1 MRLLIAGILTL
12 AIHLLVCIYDD
23 PAREATPM
31 PDTSAP
37 IFHLP
42 VQTDFQMFHI
52 PAYPFY
58 AFFTVVPPL
67 LQDAEMQI
75 FPHL

>member
-12 AIHLLVCIYDD
+12 AIHLLVCIYDN
-23 PAREATPM
+23 PTKEAAPI
-31 PDTSAP
+31 PGTSAP

-42 VQTDFQMFHI
+42 IQTDFQTFHL
-52 PAYPFY
+52 PLYPFY
-58 AFFTVVPPL
+58 AFFTVVPSL
-67 LQDAEMQI
+67 TYDAEIQI

>member
-23 PAREATPM
+23 PAKESAPL
-31 PDTSAP
+31 PGTSAP

-42 VQTDFQMFHI
+42 IQTDFQTFHL
-52 PAYPFY
+52 PLYPFY

-67 LQDAEMQI
+67 MHDTETQI
-75 FPHL
+75 FPRL